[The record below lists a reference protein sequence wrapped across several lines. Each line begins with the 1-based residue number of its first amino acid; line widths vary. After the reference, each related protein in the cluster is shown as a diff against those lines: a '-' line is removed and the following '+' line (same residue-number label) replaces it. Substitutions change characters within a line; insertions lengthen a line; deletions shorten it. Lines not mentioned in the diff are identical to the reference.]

1 MPDLEVPAA
10 QALQT
15 AYAAILRTLA
25 AQATDPEE
33 AGQLRHW
40 LALAEKG
47 ESDPPSYEMRH

>member
-47 ESDPPSYEMRH
+47 ESDPPVYEMRH